1 MVFLGKRYFSSIKN
15 TSLQLV
21 YNIVVGITTK
31 LLPVTTIFSPKMKM
45 FVNGRKETFSILRNK
60 ITTEDKVIWFHMAS
74 LGEFEQGLP
83 IIKVTKKIFPDRKIV
98 VSFFSPSGY
107 ENKKNTPVA
116 DAVVYLP
123 LDTQKNAKKFLDII
137 QPELVF
143 FIKYEF
149 WPNYLKELK
158 TRKIPTILISG
169 GFRKDQLFFKPYGKW
184 MKKSLET
191 FDHFFVQNEESKF
204 LLQALGFQNVTV
216 NGDTRFDRVSAQ
228 LEQDNRLD
236 FIEEFKQ
243 GKLCVV
249 AGSTWPEDEALLEN
263 YINKAPAEV
272 KFILAPHQIKQ
283 EQIQNFRKKLKKEVV
298 LFSEM
303 NGKDLRNY
311 QVLIVDT
318 IGLLTKIYNYSDI
331 AYVGGAA
338 GNTGLHNILEPATFG
353 VPIIIGKNFEKF
365 PEAKQLQRLAG
376 LFSVETKEE
385 LEELMVKLVE
395 NENFRKKTGMITGHF
410 ISNNTGATQIVE
422 QFLFKNVKSS

>member
-1 MVFLGKRYFSSIKN
+1 M
-15 TSLQLV
+15 QLV
-21 YNIVVGITTK
+21 YNIVVGITRK
-31 LLPVTTIFSPKMKM
+31 LLPVTTLFSPKMKL

-60 ITTEDKVIWFHMAS
+60 IAPEDKVIWFHMAS

-83 IIKVTKKIFPDRKIV
+83 IIEMTKKIFPDRKIV
-98 VSFFSPSGY
+98 VSFFSPSGF

-123 LDTQKNAKKFLDII
+123 LDTPKNAKKFLDII
-137 QPELVF
+137 QPEIVF

-149 WPNYLKELK
+149 WPNFLKELK
-158 TRKIPTILISG
+158 TRKIPAFLISG
-169 GFRKDQLFFKPYGKW
+169 GFRKDQVFFKPYGKW

-191 FDHFFVQNEESKF
+191 FDHFFVQNEESKS
-204 LLQALGFQNVTV
+204 LLRTLGFENVTV

-228 LEQDNRLD
+228 LEQNNRLE
-236 FIEEFKQ
+236 FIEEFKD

-263 YINKAPAEV
+263 YINKAPADV

-283 EQIQNFRKKLKKEVV
+283 EQIQNFRKKLRKEVV
-298 LFSEM
+298 LFSEI
-303 NGKDLRNY
+303 NGKELKQY

-318 IGLLTKIYNYSDI
+318 IGLLTRIYNYSDI

-353 VPIIIGKNFEKF
+353 VPIIIGKNFDRF
-365 PEAKQLQRLAG
+365 PEALQLQQLAG
-376 LFSVETKEE
+376 LYSVENKEE
-385 LEELMVKLVE
+385 LEEILVKLIE
-395 NENFRKKTGMITGHF
+395 NEDFRKKTGMIAGHF
-410 ISNNTGATQIVE
+410 ISSSTGATRIVE
-422 QFLFKNVKSS
+422 DYLHKNVKIP